1 MKRIVRQI
9 LLLIPV
15 MALTTSGTF
24 AKTFNSPV
32 FFSSHHVIA
41 DTTML
46 NTANSGAS
54 TIVLRGSLVNFN
66 AAYGKN
72 YFDLNWNT
80 VAEQTCDHF
89 EIERSLDGELYE
101 KVGEVKRIENI
112 SQDENYYFRDN
123 VRPTVA
129 RKYDLYYRLKQVDV
143 NGDFSYSKVLIARM
157 YNTKTLAA
165 LSVTPDPVL
174 NDILVNVQLKMRS
187 YVVIKLTDENGNL
200 LMKKTMQASE
210 EFNTY
215 KLDESHQLKPG
226 MYSLEVIVNSNERL
240 QMKLLKN

>member
-101 KVGEVKRIENI
+101 KVGEVKRIE
-112 SQDENYYFRDN
+112 
-123 VRPTVA
+123 
-129 RKYDLYYRLKQVDV
+129 
-143 NGDFSYSKVLIARM
+143 
-157 YNTKTLAA
+157 
-165 LSVTPDPVL
+165 
-174 NDILVNVQLKMRS
+174 
-187 YVVIKLTDENGNL
+187 
-200 LMKKTMQASE
+200 
-210 EFNTY
+210 
-215 KLDESHQLKPG
+215 
-226 MYSLEVIVNSNERL
+226 
-240 QMKLLKN
+240 